1 MNPLVPALG
10 GMMLC
15 SISSSIAMMIGG
27 EETPDPAAGAG
38 ADGAGAGA
46 GGAGAGAGAG
56 ADGAGAGAG
65 AGAGTPSYPDHPL
78 HGDKFLV
85 RAAPFTG
92 DILPAIIPDPSNEK
106 LVAFDQ
112 GETKSASSTMVFE
125 PVESKPNTYRL
136 KHKATGKYW
145 AYWNDGLW
153 EWTTTPT
160 VEHDILLE
168 EMSENNGKM
177 MYRLSKNPSGIATLY
192 FGYLYDGKGHASF
205 NPEEISGGGRL
216 FKVLDA

>member
-15 SISSSIAMMIGG
+15 CISSSILSVISGG
-27 EETPDPAAGAG
+27 ETLDDPAA
-38 ADGAGAGA
+38 A
-46 GGAGAGAGAG
+46 GGEGAS
-56 ADGAGAGAG
+56 
-65 AGAGTPSYPDHPL
+65 TPSYPEHPL

-106 LVAFDQ
+106 LLALDQ
-112 GETKSASSTMVFE
+112 GSPKSASSTMVFE

-136 KHKATGKYW
+136 KHKASGKYW
-145 AYWNDGLW
+145 AYGGDGLW
-153 EWTTTPT
+153 SWTTNPT
-160 VEHDILLE
+160 EIHDVIFE
-168 EMSENNGKM
+168 EMREDNGKM
-177 MYRLSKNPSGIATLY
+177 MYRLGNTRGDATVY
-192 FGYLYDGKGHASF
+192 FGYLYDGKAVASF
-205 NPEEISGGGRL
+205 DPDRVVDGDHL

>member
-1 MNPLVPALG
+1 MYNKMNPIVPIAG

-15 SISSSIAMMIGG
+15 CLSSSVASFMTGG
-27 EETPDPAAGAG
+27 EEDP
-38 ADGAGAGA
+38 GA
-46 GGAGAGAGAG
+46 GGAGGAGSSAG
-56 ADGAGAGAG
+56 
-65 AGAGTPSYPDHPL
+65 GAGTPSYPDHPL

-125 PVESKPNTYRL
+125 PVETKPNTYRL

-145 AYWNDGLW
+145 SYWNDGLW
-153 EWTTTPT
+153 EWVTTPT
-160 VEHDILLE
+160 VEHDIFFE
-168 EMSENNGKM
+168 EMREDNGKM
-177 MYRLSKNPSGIATLY
+177 MYRLSKNVSGDAALY
-192 FGYLYDGKGHASF
+192 FGYLYDGKAHASF
-205 NPEEISGGGRL
+205 DPAAVVDGDHL

>member
-10 GMMLC
+10 GLMLC
-15 SISSSIAMMIGG
+15 CLSSSVASFTMGG
-27 EETPDPAAGAG
+27 EETP
-38 ADGAGAGA
+38 

-56 ADGAGAGAG
+56 G
-65 AGAGTPSYPDHPL
+65 GAGTPSYPDHPL

-85 RAAPFTG
+85 RAAPFAEG
-92 DILPAIIPDPSNEK
+92 NPLPAIIPDPSNEN

-112 GETKSASSTMVFE
+112 SETKSASSTMVFE
-125 PVESKPNTYRL
+125 PVETKPNTYRL

-145 AYWNDGLW
+145 SYWNDGLW

-160 VEHDILLE
+160 IEHDILLE
-168 EMSENNGKM
+168 EMREDNGKM
-177 MYRLSKNPSGIATLY
+177 MYRLSKNTSGDATLY
-192 FGYLYDGKGHASF
+192 FGYLYDGKAHASF
-205 NPEEISGGGRL
+205 DPDRVQDGNHL

>member
-1 MNPLVPALG
+1 MNPIVPIAG

-15 SISSSIAMMIGG
+15 CLSSSVASLFTMGG
-27 EETPDPAAGAG
+27 EEDPDVVG
-38 ADGAGAGA
+38 
-46 GGAGAGAGAG
+46 GGAGPSAG
-56 ADGAGAGAG
+56 
-65 AGAGTPSYPDHPL
+65 GAGTPSYPDHPL
-78 HGDKFLV
+78 HGDKYLV
-85 RAAPFTG
+85 RAAPFADG
-92 DILPAIIPDPSNEK
+92 NPLPAIIPDPSNEN

-112 GETKSASSTMVFE
+112 NETKSASSTMVFE
-125 PVESKPNTYRL
+125 PVETKPNTYRL

-168 EMSENNGKM
+168 EMSEDNGKM
-177 MYRLSKNPSGIATLY
+177 MYRLSKNPSGDNTLY
-192 FGYLYDGKGHASF
+192 FGYLYDGRGHASYD
-205 NPEEISGGGRL
+205 PATVTDGDRL

>member
-1 MNPLVPALG
+1 MNPIVPIAG
-10 GMMLC
+10 GVMLC
-15 SISSSIAMMIGG
+15 SISSSIAMMMMGG
-27 EETPDPAAGAG
+27 EEDPG
-38 ADGAGAGA
+38 
-46 GGAGAGAGAG
+46 GGAGSSAGPSAG
-56 ADGAGAGAG
+56 
-65 AGAGTPSYPDHPL
+65 GAGTPSYPDHPL

-168 EMSENNGKM
+168 EMSEDNGKM
-177 MYRLSKNPSGIATLY
+177 MYRLSKNPSGNSTLY
-192 FGYLYDGKGHASF
+192 FGYLYNGKARASF
-205 NPEEISGGGRL
+205 NPEEISDGDHL

>member
-1 MNPLVPALG
+1 MYNKMNPIVPLVG

-15 SISSSIAMMIGG
+15 CLSSSVYFGMGG
-27 EETPDPAAGAG
+27 EETPDPA
-38 ADGAGAGA
+38 GA
-46 GGAGAGAGAG
+46 GGAGPSAG
-56 ADGAGAGAG
+56 
-65 AGAGTPSYPDHPL
+65 GAGTPSYPDHPL

-125 PVESKPNTYRL
+125 PVETKPNTYRL

-145 AYWNDGLW
+145 SYWNDGLW
-153 EWTTTPT
+153 EWVTTPT
-160 VEHDILLE
+160 VEHDIFFE
-168 EMSENNGKM
+168 EMSEDNGKM
-177 MYRLSKNPSGIATLY
+177 MYRLSKNVSGDAALY
-192 FGYLYDGKGHASF
+192 FGYLYDGKAHASF
-205 NPEEISGGGRL
+205 DAATVTDGDRL